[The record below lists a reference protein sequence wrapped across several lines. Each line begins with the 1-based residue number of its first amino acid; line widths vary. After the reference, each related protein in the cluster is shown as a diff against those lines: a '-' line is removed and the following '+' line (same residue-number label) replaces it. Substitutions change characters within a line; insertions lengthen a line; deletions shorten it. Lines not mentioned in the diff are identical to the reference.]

1 MQLLKKRSGL
11 KKKSSKDYNVD
22 EKDWLPKK
30 LNRSGSSLLKP
41 SSSMLSTSSSF
52 SFSKKPDGPTS
63 VVDFTISIESLDGII
78 ATNTGGKFVNIGQMG
93 VPVFGV
99 VSYNQRVAGSKSTIQ
114 SNIPSMPLVKSN
126 SSFGNRDRFHA
137 GFSNPLSSPGDAES
151 AKIEIAL
158 PMRKNTR
165 AASGFYGCEMEMTFS
180 LMRGSEVMKLGMVS
194 LPLRG
199 DESGNSKLI
208 AISNEKTVKTTRIVG
223 NRRISQKSRS
233 TLNSSS
239 ISFINDPSRR
249 YSLQRANLRIS
260 VVANERINES
270 EGATAHYLNQ
280 TSISKSSSS
289 NDNSRPPRP
298 STARGQQRKIPEN
311 LRPVC
316 DIVSIDAESE
326 IVSIVSGKDNDHEE
340 IEIMRLKSKSKS
352 TDDDSLLEDN
362 YTMSQ
367 DTLSRASKNLSGDSL
382 EDREF
387 MNRSTSYLMS
397 TSGFASVEPDDTIS
411 PIGSTN
417 SDLSQDDT
425 AFIDDVSLGTIQKFK
440 EIGNMV
446 GSLYVEPKKQS
457 SQHSSKRSSQSPK
470 KTESL
475 LKSSKS
481 PSRSSRKQSQS
492 PQKPQ
497 SILKSSKSSSRRK
510 KSYDAYE
517 L

>member
-11 KKKSSKDYNVD
+11 KKKGSKDFNVD

-52 SFSKKPDGPTS
+52 SFSKKHDGPTS
-63 VVDFTISIESLDGII
+63 IVDFTISIEALDGII

-99 VSYNQRVAGSKSTIQ
+99 VSYNQRVVGSKSVIQ
-114 SNIPSMPLVKSN
+114 SNVPSMPLVKSN

-137 GFSNPLSSPGDAES
+137 GFSNPLSSPGEAES

-165 AASGFYGCEMEMTFS
+165 AASGFYGREMEMTFS
-180 LMRGSEVMKLGMVS
+180 LMRGSEVMKLGMIS
-194 LPLRG
+194 LPLSG
-199 DESGNSKLI
+199 DESGHSKLI

-223 NRRISQKSRS
+223 NKRISQKSRS

-270 EGATAHYLNQ
+270 EGATAQYMNK
-280 TSISKSSSS
+280 TSVSKSSSS
-289 NDNSRPPRP
+289 HGDSRPPRP
-298 STARGQQRKIPEN
+298 STARGERKKIPEN

-316 DIVSIDAESE
+316 DLVSIDAESQR
-326 IVSIVSGKDNDHEE
+326 VSIVSGKDNDHEE
-340 IEIMRLKSKSKS
+340 IEIMRLQSKTKS

-367 DTLSRASKNLSGDSL
+367 DTLSRASTNLSGDSF
-382 EDREF
+382 EDKEF

-446 GSLYVEPKKQS
+446 GSLYVEPKRQS
-457 SQHSSKRSSQSPK
+457 SSSKRSSSSPK
-470 KTESL
+470 KPESL
-475 LKSSKS
+475 SKPSKS
-481 PSRSSRKQSQS
+481 PSRSSRKPSQS